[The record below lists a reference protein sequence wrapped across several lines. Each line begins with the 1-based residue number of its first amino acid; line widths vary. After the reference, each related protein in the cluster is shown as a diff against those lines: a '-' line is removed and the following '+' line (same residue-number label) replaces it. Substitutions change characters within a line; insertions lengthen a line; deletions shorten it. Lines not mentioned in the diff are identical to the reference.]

1 MLLIMRYFCYAT
13 AVSGLLLASPPTAQ
27 AGENILLELN
37 KVAQEGDSCR
47 LHFLLTN
54 ETDTAF
60 SNFRIQIAFFDRSGG
75 FINNATADFLK
86 VRPRKTILRFFDV
99 PTLQCAEL
107 GEVLLNDAA
116 TCDAEDG
123 PVADCVEMI
132 APAHRTETR
141 FYK

>member
-1 MLLIMRYFCYAT
+1 MFLRMRHYCYAMT
-13 AVSGLLLASPPTAQ
+13 ITTLLLAPLAEARAEEGIS
-27 AGENILLELN
+27 LELN

-60 SNFRIQIAFFDRSGG
+60 NSFRIQIAFFDRAGG
-75 FINNATADFLK
+75 FVNNATADFLK

-99 PTLQCAEL
+99 PNLQCAAL

-116 TCDAEDG
+116 SCDGPDG
-123 PVADCVEMI
+123 PVADCVDLI
-132 APAHRTETR
+132 APTHRTEIR

>member
-1 MLLIMRYFCYAT
+1 MRYFCYAM
-13 AVSGLLLASPPTAQ
+13 AVSGLLLASPPTAR
-27 AGENILLELN
+27 ADENILLELN

-47 LHFLLTN
+47 LHFLLNN
-54 ETDTAF
+54 ETDAAF
-60 SNFRIQIAFFDRSGG
+60 NSFRIQIAFFDRTGG

-86 VRPRKTILRFFDV
+86 VSPRKTILRFFDV

-107 GEVLLNDAA
+107 GKVLLNDAA

-123 PVADCVEMI
+123 LVADCVEMI
-132 APAHRTETR
+132 APTHRTEIR

>member
-1 MLLIMRYFCYAT
+1 MLLIRRYFCYAMV
-13 AVSGLLLASPPTAQ
+13 ASGLLMASPPTAR
-27 AGENILLELN
+27 ADESILLQLN

-60 SNFRIQIAFFDRSGG
+60 SSFRIQIAFFDRSGG
-75 FINNATADFLK
+75 FINSATADFLK
-86 VRPRKTILRFFDV
+86 VRPLKTILRFFDV
-99 PTLQCAEL
+99 PTLQCGEL
-107 GEVLLNDAA
+107 GKVLLNDAA

-123 PVADCVEMI
+123 PVANCVEMI
-132 APAHRTETR
+132 APTHRTEIR